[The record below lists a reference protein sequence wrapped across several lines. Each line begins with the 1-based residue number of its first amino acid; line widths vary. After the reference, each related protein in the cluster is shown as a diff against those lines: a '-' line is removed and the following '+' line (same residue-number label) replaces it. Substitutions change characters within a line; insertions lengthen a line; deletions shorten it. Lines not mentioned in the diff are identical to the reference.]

1 MDAQLKLHF
10 VGSIP
15 LGTAENVFRALAATI
30 GDRAGRYPDGETGG
44 RLRFIRWQE
53 RVIENNPQFERA
65 TDGDLGTGG
74 DGGRFRRGG
83 YRLRA
88 GVGPDDIR
96 FDAPGYADEA
106 IASWRAFEALRAA
119 GTIPAGVRFQVCLPT
134 PMAFVSAFVAREQRA
149 IVEPAYER
157 ALRADLD
164 RLFAAVPHDR
174 LAIQWDLAYE
184 VFCHD
189 GGYEGY
195 YDDDLAGSAERTARL
210 CSYIPAGAEAGIH
223 LCYGDAGH
231 KHMIEPR
238 DTGTCVELANLI
250 ATRTQRPIAWFHL
263 PVPRDRADDAFFAPL
278 RGLSLRPGTELYL
291 GLIHYT
297 DGMDGAQRRLA
308 AARRHVDDFGI
319 ATECGFGRRDPSTVA
334 ALLELHARLGDA
346 I

>member
-1 MDAQLKLHF
+1 MTLRHKLHF

-15 LGTAENVFRALAATI
+15 LGTAENVFRALSSTV
-30 GDRAGRYPDGETGG
+30 GNRAERYPDGETGG

-65 TDGDLGTGG
+65 VGGDLGTGG

-83 YRLRA
+83 YKLRQ
-88 GVGPDDIR
+88 GVDIGQVR
-96 FDAPGYADEA
+96 FIAPGYADEA
-106 IASWRAFEALRAA
+106 IASWRTFSALSDA
-119 GTIPAGVRFQVCLPT
+119 GTIPAGVRFQVCVPT
-134 PMAFVSAFVAREQRA
+134 PMAFVSAFVVREQRA
-149 IVEPAYER
+149 LVEPVYEQ

-195 YDDDLAGSAERTARL
+195 YDDDLSGSAERTARL
-210 CSYIPAGAEAGIH
+210 CSYIPRGAEAGIH

-238 DTGTCVELANLI
+238 DTGTCVELANRI
-250 ATRTQRPIAWFHL
+250 AAATRRPIAWLHL
-263 PVPRDRADDAFFAPL
+263 PVPRERDDDAYFAPL
-278 RGLSLRPGTELYL
+278 RDLALQDGTELYL

-297 DGMDGAQRRLA
+297 DGIDGALRRIST
-308 AARRHVDDFGI
+308 ARKNVGTFGI
-319 ATECGFGRRDPSTVA
+319 GTECGFGRREPATIP
-334 ALLELHARLGDA
+334 ALLDMHARLGDM